1 LRFALPELCT
11 TGLRVRLSHVRV
23 AVYVVQPDESNVSRG
38 QEYQL
43 VPLTVEDDEA
53 EEMVVDV
60 TTAEESGVVTFAR
73 DDETE
78 EVGLDMDMDM
88 PTAEERGVV
97 AFARDDETGEVGLDV
112 ATAEESG
119 VVTFARDDET
129 GEVGLDVATAEE
141 SGVVTFVGLWT
152 SKNMPAMGW
161 VKLLDDM

>member
-1 LRFALPELCT
+1 VF
-11 TGLRVRLSHVRV
+11 
-23 AVYVVQPDESNVSRG
+23 
-38 QEYQL
+38 
-43 VPLTVEDDEA
+43 
-53 EEMVVDV
+53 DV
-60 TTAEESGVVTFAR
+60 TTAEGSGVVTFAR

-88 PTAEERGVV
+88 ATAEESGVV

-129 GEVGLDVATAEE
+129 GEVELGVATAEPEE
-141 SGVVTFVGLWT
+141 SGAVVFAVTFVGLWT

-161 VKLLDDM
+161 VKLLDDT